1 MEGMSVTF
9 KQKIKRV
16 RKKGKCQRKR
26 HENEG
31 LLVVFRSSNIACI
44 SAIST
49 GDIKILK
56 IRLPHVDDMPTTL
69 QAPGNDYSKHYIM
82 TGKALQVG
90 RWKE

>member
-31 LLVVFRSSNIACI
+31 LLVVFRSSNIACN
-44 SAIST
+44 
-49 GDIKILK
+49 
-56 IRLPHVDDMPTTL
+56 VFL
-69 QAPGNDYSKHYIM
+69 QFPLEI
-82 TGKALQVG
+82 
-90 RWKE
+90 